1 MDKYL
6 DKYPNI
12 INITLLDHL
21 TTILKILNLFCAS
34 ASSISHFWGNFL
46 FKKLISLSHELVVLA
61 ICYLARDNASLV
73 SLLFN

>member
-1 MDKYL
+1 MHKYL

-46 FKKLISLSHELVVLA
+46 FNKTQGS
-61 ICYLARDNASLV
+61 NAHL
-73 SLLFN
+73 